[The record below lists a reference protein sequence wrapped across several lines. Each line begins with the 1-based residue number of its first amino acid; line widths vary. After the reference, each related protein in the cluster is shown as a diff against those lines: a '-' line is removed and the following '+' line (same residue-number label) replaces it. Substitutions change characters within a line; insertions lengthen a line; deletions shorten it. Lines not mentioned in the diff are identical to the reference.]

1 MIKPSVCV
9 LLVLGL
15 LVGLVTPAQAQRG
28 RHRGRG
34 YYVQPG
40 PRRYYRRPAY
50 RPSYGPRY
58 YHAAPYRSY
67 GGALLLS
74 APALLPP
81 AWATH
86 PNSALTLP

>member
-34 YYVQPG
+34 YYVQPA

-67 GGALLLS
+67 GGRYYYR
-74 APALLPP
+74 PRPYYRQPGPP
-81 AWATH
+81 ILIR
-86 PNSALTLP
+86 P